1 MPLSRVLQGARA
13 DEKPFADL
21 SPREVDFSPEQQTMR
36 LGNLPK
42 AFAYF
47 LNARNEFSLLMNGD
61 KKQVLNTTLNI
72 AEPNNYW

>member
-1 MPLSRVLQGARA
+1 
-13 DEKPFADL
+13 DL
-21 SPREVDFSPEQQTMR
+21 SPHEVDFSPEQRTMR

-42 AFAYF
+42 VFAYF